1 MSGANSSYA
10 PLLPTG
16 ILPAFITSGMCSP
29 LAEQAGEVPQGIA
42 PNHQQ
47 VRESLPSII
56 TAPPM
61 FVRQSVL
68 IAVLPRDLRSQS
80 RHTFLH
86 VMPLSLHAPPRIDTV
101 SAQRWLG
108 EALVGMFA
116 NRIEAKNGNHAFLGA
131 SLLNH
136 DRQSNCATTPVMVPP
151 APIGASRVRLT

>member
-1 MSGANSSYA
+1 
-10 PLLPTG
+10 
-16 ILPAFITSGMCSP
+16 
-29 LAEQAGEVPQGIA
+29 
-42 PNHQQ
+42 
-47 VRESLPSII
+47 
-56 TAPPM
+56 M

-116 NRIEAKNGNHAFLGA
+116 
-131 SLLNH
+131 
-136 DRQSNCATTPVMVPP
+136 QSD
-151 APIGASRVRLT
+151 